1 MWAVRTYSRNGVDDM
16 AVHLVTNSE
25 LWVKVGY
32 ITMPYALQQT
42 LMTGHGYRYWLLSAI
57 VSTVHRCRK
66 HDWPIS
72 VIVSIVRRFQTRPG
86 ISVVD
91 HRLESGVVAV
101 WLTLKT
107 AAR

>member
-1 MWAVRTYSRNGVDDM
+1 M
-16 AVHLVTNSE
+16 AEHLVINSE

-32 ITMPYALQQT
+32 ITMAYALQQA
-42 LMTGHGYRYWLLSAI
+42 LIRGHGYRYWLLSAI

-86 ISVVD
+86 ISVFD
-91 HRLESGVVAV
+91 HRLESDMVAV
-101 WLTLKT
+101 WLTLKPD
-107 AAR
+107 AR